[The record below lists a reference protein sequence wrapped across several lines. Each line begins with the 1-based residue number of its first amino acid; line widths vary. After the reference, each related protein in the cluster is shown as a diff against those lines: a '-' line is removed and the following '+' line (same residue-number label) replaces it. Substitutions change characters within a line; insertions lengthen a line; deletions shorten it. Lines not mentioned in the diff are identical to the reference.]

1 MDRVLINEEWI
12 YSFRDA
18 RVENFPIIGSDYGP
32 IMLYLDK
39 KNIDIK
45 TKTFRYEEFFFHIP
59 GFSDVIKEAWNT
71 LFVGS
76 NVFQL
81 VKKNSNF

>member
-1 MDRVLINEEWI
+1 MKNGFILLEMQELKIFPLLGLIMDPLCYTLI
-12 YSFRDA
+12 
-18 RVENFPIIGSDYGP
+18 
-32 IMLYLDK
+32 K